1 MMAATALCLSAGM
14 VLGIGCRGT
23 EKETTKS
30 PPRIENMSKGPIE
43 VIFTAEPPQVR
54 FDRDILLTIR
64 ITAPSEIE
72 VNLPQLDD
80 RLQGFRLSGFI
91 DEEPIAQAGKVT
103 RERHARLTPIL
114 SREYRIA
121 PMAIVYTDH
130 SRSPAE
136 TGWFPTRPLL
146 FDPIP
151 PIKGKAGKDIEAVLS
166 PVWIHPPAKM
176 VLLYIVIILGGIG
189 LLFVLWKLLRKVHRT
204 IRLMRMSPRER
215 ALHDLA
221 ELLAKDLI
229 GRNLVKE
236 FYLELTL
243 IVRQYIERAH
253 AIRAPEQT
261 TEEFLVA
268 VSHDPRFNPDTVK
281 KLKLFLEAADLV
293 KFAAYRPAPDAID
306 KATSTARE
314 YVETD
319 AEDRES
325 AANGKQPETTAKRER

>member
-1 MMAATALCLSAGM
+1 
-14 VLGIGCRGT
+14 
-23 EKETTKS
+23 
-30 PPRIENMSKGPIE
+30 
-43 VIFTAEPPQVR
+43 
-54 FDRDILLTIR
+54 
-64 ITAPSEIE
+64 
-72 VNLPQLDD
+72 
-80 RLQGFRLSGFI
+80 
-91 DEEPIAQAGKVT
+91 
-103 RERHARLTPIL
+103 
-114 SREYRIA
+114 
-121 PMAIVYTDH
+121 MAIVYTDH